1 MLKCNQS
8 IFGVLNMMENNV
20 NVLDME
26 KEQLKQVIKNLAK
39 KNNMTASD
47 LATQAGVA
55 PSTITGFLNDVPGR
69 GHYGLSARTQS
80 KLADKFP
87 EFKEQIEKP
96 FVSNEQYNMPIIGM
110 WHTDY
115 RVLGLQLGMPST
127 FTCNTYV
134 GIDSYSAVVRSPD
147 FFKKNL
153 RLNGGVDDFS
163 YPNGV
168 KETRYYL
175 FQNVYVENLDEVASK
190 QVYATTET
198 GNFMGYAVKHK
209 SKYFLHNFYGD
220 RIDIAGEVIKASKIE
235 WTRQV

>member
-1 MLKCNQS
+1 
-8 IFGVLNMMENNV
+8 MMENNV

-80 KLADKFP
+80 KLADTFP

-96 FVSNEQYNMPIIGM
+96 YVSKSSYNLPIIGM

-115 RVLGLQLGMPST
+115 RVLGLELGMPGT
-127 FTCNTYV
+127 FVCNWYE
-134 GIDSYSAVVRSPD
+134 GIENFSSVMRSPK
-147 FFKKNL
+147 FFRKNL
-153 RLNGGVDDFS
+153 IKKGI
-163 YPNGV
+163 V
-168 KETRYYL
+168 KEDIDEVRYYL
-175 FQNVYVENLDEVASK
+175 FQNNYAVDLQETENK
-190 QVYATTET
+190 QIYATTET
-198 GNFMGYAVKHK
+198 GNFIGYQVKDK
-209 SKYFLHNFYGD
+209 GKYYLHTFYGD
-220 RIDIAGEVIKASKIE
+220 RIDHAGEVLKASKIE

>member
-8 IFGVLNMMENNV
+8 IFGVLNMVENNV

-115 RVLGLQLGMPST
+115 RVLGLELGMAAT
-127 FTCNTYV
+127 FTCNRYE
-134 GIDSYSAVVRSPD
+134 GIENISAVVRSPN

-153 RLNGGVDDFS
+153 RINGKIDEYS

-168 KETRYYL
+168 REIRYYL
-175 FQNVYVENLDEVASK
+175 FENNYVTDLDVINSK

-209 SKYFLHNFYGD
+209 NKYFLHNFYGD

>member
-1 MLKCNQS
+1 MNEIS
-8 IFGVLNMMENNV
+8 DNII
-20 NVLDME
+20 DME
-26 KEQLKQVIKNLAK
+26 KEQLKQVIRDLAK
-39 KNNMTASD
+39 LNNLSPSD
-47 LATQAGVA
+47 LAIQAGVA
-55 PSTITGFLNDVPGR
+55 PSTITGFLNNVPGR

-80 KLADKFP
+80 KLAEKFP

-96 FVSNEQYNMPIIGM
+96 YVSNQQYNMPIIGM

-115 RVLGLQLGMPST
+115 RVLGLELGMAAT
-127 FTCNTYV
+127 FTCNRYE
-134 GIDSYSAVVRSPD
+134 GIENFSAVVRSPD

-153 RLNGGVDDFS
+153 RVNGKINEFS

-175 FQNVYVENLDEVASK
+175 FQNIYVNDLEDINSK

-198 GNFMGYAVKHK
+198 GNYMGYAVKHK
-209 SKYFLHNFYGD
+209 GKFYLHNFYGD
-220 RIDIAGEVIKASKIE
+220 RIDIAGEVLKASKIE